1 MKGDIVNLTRV
12 TAFRLALAAFFLSL
26 VALSIFWAG
35 NLQEL
40 SDQALF
46 VAMNWAEG
54 ASIAGLVLACLAIL
68 AAFLAPFF
76 SSRISLLTVLG
87 AALVIAAN
95 LLVLALASALR
106 VLTGGLP
113 L

>member
-1 MKGDIVNLTRV
+1 MKGDVVNLTRV
-12 TAFRLALAAFFLSL
+12 IAFRLALAALFLSL
-26 VALSIFWAG
+26 VALSIYWAG

-54 ASIAGLVLACLAIL
+54 ASIAGLVLACLAVL
-68 AAFLAPFF
+68 SALLAPFF
-76 SSRISLLTVLG
+76 SGRISPLTVFG
-87 AALVIAAN
+87 SVIVIAAN
-95 LLVLALASALR
+95 LLVLVLASTLK
-106 VLTGGLP
+106 VITGGLP